1 MRVQNTRCTFDDQ
14 PVQLLRSNSLAKCFT
29 EAVQKIEDECLLDL
43 NFFMRTLQTSNTPYL
58 KPRGKNPSGYRRY
71 KEPEKKIRPHHVR
84 ASLLRR
90 RLVMKVL
97 S

>member
-1 MRVQNTRCTFDDQ
+1 MRVQHTRRAFDDQ
-14 PVQLLRSNSLAKCFT
+14 AVQFLRSNRLAKCFPKT
-29 EAVQKIEDECLLDL
+29 VQKIEDECFLDL
-43 NFFMRTLQTSNTPYL
+43 NLFMRTLQDSNPAYL
-58 KPRGKNPSGYRRY
+58 KPGGKNPSGYRRY
-71 KEPEKKIRPHHVR
+71 KQPEKKIRPHHER